1 MKKFSVFMLGL
12 ILSTATLFA
21 QQQQQQQQ
29 QIPTIE
35 VTGSAEL
42 EIIPDE
48 IYVSVTLREFMHD
61 KKKQNIADIEKEF
74 RSVVEKLKIDTKQ
87 IALEGVFGSYDYDYK
102 TNKRGEFLN
111 AKTYVIKFGDLE
123 KYNQLVL
130 MLDKKGIENI
140 YIQRTGHS
148 RMEEF
153 RRQVK
158 VEALKAAKVKSD
170 MMLQALGKK
179 TGEVLLVRERDN
191 NMGYPMPMYKA
202 NVAMAMDM
210 NAEGA
215 AAQQPVEM
223 QKIKLRYE
231 VEVHFVITN

>member
-1 MKKFSVFMLGL
+1 MKKFSVFMYALL
-12 ILSTATLFA
+12 LSTITLFA
-21 QQQQQQQQ
+21 QQQQPAV
-29 QIPTIE
+29 PTIE
-35 VTGSAEL
+35 VTGSAEM
-42 EIIPDE
+42 EVIPDE
-48 IYVSVTLREFMHD
+48 IYVSVTLREFMQD
-61 KKKQNIADIEKEF
+61 KKKQNIAEIEKEF
-74 RSVVEKLKIDTKQ
+74 RAVVEKLKIDTRQ
-87 IALEGVFGSYDYDYK
+87 IALESVFGSYDYDYK

-111 AKTYVIKFGDLE
+111 AKTYIIKFGDLE
-123 KYNQLVL
+123 KYNQLVM

-148 RMEEF
+148 KMEDY

-179 TGEVLLVRERDN
+179 TGEVLLIRERDN

-202 NVAMAMDM
+202 NVAMDM

-215 AAQQPVEM
+215 IGQQPVEM

-231 VEVHFVITN
+231 VEVHFSIVN